1 MELRKVQETADGTY
15 FVTLPKHWAKRFN
28 IHRGSLVYIH
38 ERENGAVMVTPYS
51 VPERE
56 VKAVVLEPS
65 PIIERLIG
73 ENYLLGADVIEVRS
87 PKVISSEIRDR
98 VKRILKRFVGLEIVE
113 EDSKKIVIQ
122 CLLEPSMLMPEKVLR
137 RIHLISLEME
147 KDAVESLLS
156 SDVELAETVVERDEE
171 VDRLYFLIVRLVRAA
186 LSQPSLGEK
195 LSITPIEC
203 LDYRLLASLLEH
215 FADHAASIGAIAASN
230 LRHGLHGEPRET
242 LKRIGESIYSFYNEA
257 FAAFLRRDLPLA
269 ESTAKECKGIKE
281 DLARFEEHLL
291 QLDKE
296 AREKLTSAVIALNSM
311 CGICVDIAD
320 LTRAR

>member
-15 FVTLPKHWAKRFN
+15 FITLPKRWAKRFN
-28 IHRGSLVYIH
+28 IYKGSLVYIH
-38 ERENGAVMVTPYS
+38 ERENGAVMVTPHS

-87 PKVISSEIRDR
+87 PKVISSEMRDR

-122 CLLEPSMLMPEKVLR
+122 CLLEPGMLMPEKVLR

-156 SDVELAETVVERDEE
+156 SDAELAKTVVERDEE
-171 VDRLYFLIVRLVRAA
+171 VDRLYFLMVRLVRAA

-230 LRHGLHGEPRET
+230 LRHDLHGEPGEALR
-242 LKRIGESIYSFYNEA
+242 KIGESIYSFYSEA
-257 FAAFLRRDLPLA
+257 FAAFLKRDLSQA
-269 ESTAKECKGIKE
+269 ESTARKCRNLKEE
-281 DLARFEEHLL
+281 LARFEEHLL
-291 QLDKE
+291 QMDRE
-296 AREKLTSAVIALNSM
+296 AREKLTSAVIALTAM
-311 CGICVDIAD
+311 CEICVDIAD